1 MNKTARLVSI
11 ALALAGLAISHSA
24 LALEKV
30 RTYTQTN
37 YPGFVQFAAKEL
49 GSFAKHGIDPE
60 LRFFPSGAPIVQAAA
75 AKEWDIAFLGAPPAV
90 IGSST
95 LGMVTIGMI
104 YNESAQHML
113 IGRPSYVTAALASP
127 GAVKGAKIF
136 VTTLSTGH
144 FMTEACLRKLGIG
157 VNDVSIVPSDQTAS
171 VSAFATG
178 QGDLVQAWPP
188 YTAALLE
195 RGNRVLCDG
204 AQAGARIATV
214 WVSTKEFAA
223 KRPDLV
229 VKWLQANG
237 EAVDWIRQDSAR
249 TTEMYRRFM
258 AFAGQTSSEETV
270 KETVRA
276 VMTAEPLKEQVK
288 YMTTS
293 DGSNSFMV
301 EMYESI
307 GLFFVRNGRLKEVP
321 DFRPFIDASFLQR
334 AVGQP

>member
-1 MNKTARLVSI
+1 MKRTTRLLSI
-11 ALALAGLAISHSA
+11 AMTVAALVISHSA

-37 YPGFVQFAAKEL
+37 YPGFIQFAAKEL
-49 GSFAKHGIDPE
+49 GLFAKYGIDPD

-90 IGSST
+90 IGSSS
-95 LGMVTIGMI
+95 LGMVTIGVI

-113 IGRPSYVTAALASP
+113 IGRPGYVTAALANP
-127 GAVKGAKIF
+127 AALKGAKIF

-157 VNDVSIVPSDQTAS
+157 VNDVSIIPSDQTAS
-171 VSAFATG
+171 VSAFAAG

-188 YTAALLE
+188 FTAALLE

-223 KRPDLV
+223 KHPDLV

-237 EAVDWIRQDSAR
+237 EAVDWVRQDSAR
-249 TTEMYRRFM
+249 TTEMYRRFL
-258 AFAGQTSSEETV
+258 AFAGQTATDETL
-270 KETVRA
+270 KETVRT
-276 VMTAEPLKEQVK
+276 VMTAEPLKDQIK
-288 YMTTS
+288 YMTS
-293 DGSNSFMV
+293 NDGKRSFV
-301 EMYESI
+301 VDMYESI
-307 GLFFVRNGRLKEVP
+307 GQFFVRNGRMKEVP
-321 DFRPFIDASFLQR
+321 DFRPFVDASFLQK
-334 AVGQP
+334 ATGQ